1 MAKNLLIAF
10 DVDGVLQ
17 GFGGPI
23 TRQIIDR
30 YYRNNY
36 YVGIISA
43 RSDHDKV
50 REQFRLDFS
59 YLWDGNALQ
68 QAQKDYPNLKSYIY
82 VTDNEERFSIAE
94 SLGWMVLT
102 PDVVAKTMTIWDL
115 MMLKMGLAIV
125 MYVANF
131 FDYYT
136 TKKALELGL
145 KEGNPLAKTIMR
157 MGWRK
162 YQIAK
167 FTIPMAYALYA
178 TFSDDPYYITTA
190 GLAIC
195 AATFAYAAIN
205 NFLLI
210 ERFKLNFKP
219 HSS

>member
-1 MAKNLLIAF
+1 MKEYLIAF
-10 DVDGVLQ
+10 DIDGVLE
-17 GFGGPI
+17 GYGGPV
-23 TRQIIDR
+23 TKHIINR
-30 YYRNNY
+30 YYKDKY

-43 RSDHDKV
+43 RPDLEKV
-50 REQFRLDFS
+50 KELFQLEFS
-59 YLWDGNALQ
+59 YLWDESALV
-68 QAQKDYPNLKSYIY
+68 QAKRDYPNLKSYIY
-82 VTDNEERFSIAE
+82 VTDNTERIPVAE
-94 SLGWMVLT
+94 SLGWVVLT

-145 KEGNPLAKTIMR
+145 REGNPLAKRIMR

-167 FTIPMAYALYA
+167 FTVPMVYALYG
-178 TFSDDPYYITTA
+178 TFSDDPYYINMA

-195 AATFAYAAIN
+195 AATFIYAAIN

-210 ERFKLNFKP
+210 ERFKTRRP
-219 HSS
+219 Y

>member
-1 MAKNLLIAF
+1 LKQYLIAF
-10 DVDGVLQ
+10 DVDGVLE
-17 GFGGPI
+17 GYGGPVK
-23 TRQIIDR
+23 RYIIDR
-30 YYRNNY
+30 YYRDKY

-43 RSDHDKV
+43 RADHSKV
-50 REQFRLDFS
+50 KEQFQMDFS

-68 QAQKDYPNLKSYIY
+68 QAKKDFPNLKNYVY
-82 VTDNEERFSIAE
+82 VTDNAERVPVAE
-94 SLGWMVLT
+94 SLNWTVLS
-102 PDVVAKTMTIWDL
+102 PDVVAKTVTIWDL

-145 KEGNPLAKTIMR
+145 REGNPLAKTIMR

-167 FTIPMAYALYA
+167 FTLPIVYALYG
-178 TFSDDPYYITTA
+178 TFSDDPYYINTA

-195 AATFAYAAIN
+195 AATFIYAAIN

-210 ERFKLNFKP
+210 ERFKTR
-219 HSS
+219 

>member
-1 MAKNLLIAF
+1 MKNFLIAF
-10 DVDGVLQ
+10 DVDGVLK
-17 GFGGPI
+17 GYGGPI
-23 TRQIIDR
+23 DAHIIDR
-30 YYRNNY
+30 YYKDKY

-43 RSDHDKV
+43 RADHENVK
-50 REQFRLDFS
+50 QLFRMDFS
-59 YLWDGNALQ
+59 YLWNGNALQ
-68 QAQKDYPNLKSYIY
+68 QAQKDYRNLKAYIY
-82 VTDNEERFSIAE
+82 VTDNKERLSIAE

-102 PDVVAKTMTIWDL
+102 PDVVAKTTTIWDL
-115 MMLKMGLAIV
+115 MMLKMGLTIV

-167 FTIPMAYALYA
+167 FTIPMVYALYSM
-178 TFSDDPYYITTA
+178 FSDDPYYISTA

-195 AATFAYAAIN
+195 AATFVYATIN

-210 ERFKLNFKP
+210 ERFKLKL
-219 HSS
+219 

>member
-1 MAKNLLIAF
+1 MKNFLIAF
-10 DVDGVLQ
+10 DVDGVLK
-17 GFGGPI
+17 GYGGPI
-23 TRQIIDR
+23 DAYIIDR
-30 YYRNNY
+30 YYKDKY

-43 RSDHDKV
+43 RADHENVK
-50 REQFRLDFS
+50 QLFRMDFS
-59 YLWDGNALQ
+59 YSWNGNALQ
-68 QAQKDYPNLKSYIY
+68 QAQKDYPNLKAYIY
-82 VTDNEERFSIAE
+82 VTDNAERIPIAE
-94 SLGWMVLT
+94 GLGWTVLA
-102 PDVVAKTMTIWDL
+102 PEVVAKTVTIWDL

-167 FTIPMAYALYA
+167 FTIPMAYALYG
-178 TFSDDPYYITTA
+178 TFSDDPYYINAA

-195 AATFAYAAIN
+195 AATFVYATIN
-205 NFLLI
+205 NTLLI
-210 ERFKLNFKP
+210 MSTRR
-219 HSS
+219 

>member
-1 MAKNLLIAF
+1 LKENLIAF
-10 DVDGVLQ
+10 DVDGVLE
-17 GFGGPI
+17 GYGGPV
-23 TRQIIDR
+23 TRYIINR
-30 YYRNNY
+30 YYKDRY

-43 RSDHDKV
+43 RPDHSKV
-50 REQFRLDFS
+50 KEQFQMDFS
-59 YLWDGNALQ
+59 YLWNGNALQ
-68 QAQKDYPNLKSYIY
+68 QAKKDYRNLKTYVY
-82 VTDNEERFSIAE
+82 VTDNEERVPTAE
-94 SLGWMVLT
+94 NLGWVVLT
-102 PDVVAKTMTIWDL
+102 PDVVAKTMTVWDL

-145 KEGNPLAKTIMR
+145 REGNPLARTIMR

-167 FTIPMAYALYA
+167 FTLPMVYALYG
-178 TFSDDPYYITTA
+178 TFSDDPYYINTA

-195 AATFAYAAIN
+195 AATFIYAAIN

-210 ERFKLNFKP
+210 ERFKTR
-219 HSS
+219 